1 MAVNGFAETGF
12 TDVVVD
18 QVDDCNRYEDYGDE
32 CDASESGYESFVDFP
47 LVDFVKQ
54 IATVGNQ
61 KDLRYQYS
69 GEECTKYECY

>member
-1 MAVNGFAETGF
+1 MAVEGFAEAGF
-12 TDVVVD
+12 AEVEVD
-18 QVDDCNRYEDYGDE
+18 QVDDCNGYEDYGDE
-32 CDASESGYESFVDFP
+32 CDASESGDKSFVDFP

-69 GEECTKYECY
+69 GKECAKYERY